1 MALEKDI
8 VGSIEFLEVT
18 GLQGSTYMLKGPNG
32 EQVKLNQS
40 EVNEED
46 ELQIG
51 EEYSFFIYPNRS
63 GELFATQNMPDITKD
78 KYDFAK
84 VLKVDRDGARV
95 DVGLP
100 REVLIP
106 WEDLPKVKTLWPEAG
121 DQLLVTLRIDSQNQM
136 FARLASE
143 GIVDNMYTPVNDDS
157 KQNEMLEA
165 RPYRVLRVG
174 SFLLSTEGYK
184 IFVHESERKAEPR
197 LGELVTVRIIGHNE
211 RGELNGSFLPLAHE
225 RLDDDGQVIFD
236 LLVEYDGELPFWDKS
251 SPEAIKEVFNMSKGS
266 FKRAIGH
273 LYKQKIINIETGK
286 ISLTKKV
293 GLVRKTNNIL
303 NTKRISS
310 INIVESYHHSAY

>member
-121 DQLLVTLRIDSQNQM
+121 DQLPVTLRIDSQNQM

-286 ISLTKKV
+286 ISLTKK
-293 GLVRKTNNIL
+293 GWSRT
-303 NTKRISS
+303 
-310 INIVESYHHSAY
+310 EDEQHS

>member
-46 ELQIG
+46 ELQKG

-143 GIVDNMYTPVNDDS
+143 GIVDNMYTPINDDS

-174 SFLLSTEGYK
+174 SFLISTEGYK

-286 ISLTKKV
+286 ISLTKK
-293 GLVRKTNNIL
+293 GWSRMEEQQN
-303 NTKRISS
+303 S
-310 INIVESYHHSAY
+310 

>member
-95 DVGLP
+95 DVGQP

-273 LYKQKIINIETGK
+273 LYKQKMINIETGK
-286 ISLTKKV
+286 ISLTKK
-293 GLVRKTNNIL
+293 GWSRTEDEQN
-303 NTKRISS
+303 S
-310 INIVESYHHSAY
+310 

>member
-143 GIVDNMYTPVNDDS
+143 VIVDNMYTPVNDDS

-286 ISLTKKV
+286 ISLTKK
-293 GLVRKTNNIL
+293 GWSRT
-303 NTKRISS
+303 
-310 INIVESYHHSAY
+310 EDEQHS

>member
-40 EVNEED
+40 EVKEED

-143 GIVDNMYTPVNDDS
+143 GIVDNMYTPINDDS

-273 LYKQKIINIETGK
+273 LYKQKMINIETGK
-286 ISLTKKV
+286 ISLTKK
-293 GLVRKTNNIL
+293 GWSRTEDEQN
-303 NTKRISS
+303 S
-310 INIVESYHHSAY
+310 

>member
-46 ELQIG
+46 ELQKG

-143 GIVDNMYTPVNDDS
+143 GIVDNMYTPINDDS

-174 SFLLSTEGYK
+174 SFLLSTGGYK

-286 ISLTKKV
+286 ISLTKK
-293 GLVRKTNNIL
+293 GWSRMEEQQN
-303 NTKRISS
+303 S
-310 INIVESYHHSAY
+310 

>member
-286 ISLTKKV
+286 ISLTKK
-293 GLVRKTNNIL
+293 GWYRTEDEQN
-303 NTKRISS
+303 S
-310 INIVESYHHSAY
+310 

>member
-46 ELQIG
+46 ELQVG

-84 VLKVDRDGARV
+84 VLKVDRDSARV

-121 DQLLVTLRIDSQNQM
+121 DKLLVTLRIDRENQM

-143 GIVDNMYTPVNDDS
+143 GIVDNMYTPVHDDS

-184 IFVHESERKAEPR
+184 VFVHESERKAEPR
-197 LGELVTVRIIGHNE
+197 LGELVKVRIIGHNE
-211 RGELNGSFLPLAHE
+211 QGELNGSFLPLAHE

-286 ISLTKKV
+286 ISLTKK
-293 GLVRKTNNIL
+293 GWSHTENNQD
-303 NTKRISS
+303 K
-310 INIVESYHHSAY
+310 

>member
-84 VLKVDRDGARV
+84 VLKVNRDGARV

-273 LYKQKIINIETGK
+273 LYKQKMINIETGK
-286 ISLTKKV
+286 ISLTKK
-293 GLVRKTNNIL
+293 GWSRTEDEQN
-303 NTKRISS
+303 S
-310 INIVESYHHSAY
+310 

>member
-95 DVGLP
+95 DVGQP

-184 IFVHESERKAEPR
+184 VFVHESERKAEPR

-273 LYKQKIINIETGK
+273 LYKQKMINIETGK
-286 ISLTKKV
+286 ISLTKK
-293 GLVRKTNNIL
+293 GWSRTEDEQN
-303 NTKRISS
+303 S
-310 INIVESYHHSAY
+310 

>member
-286 ISLTKKV
+286 ISLTKK
-293 GLVRKTNNIL
+293 GWSRT
-303 NTKRISS
+303 
-310 INIVESYHHSAY
+310 EDEQHS

>member
-273 LYKQKIINIETGK
+273 LYKQKMINIETGK
-286 ISLTKKV
+286 ISLTKK
-293 GLVRKTNNIL
+293 GWYRTEDEQN
-303 NTKRISS
+303 S
-310 INIVESYHHSAY
+310 

>member
-40 EVNEED
+40 DVNEED
-46 ELQIG
+46 ELQKG

-143 GIVDNMYTPVNDDS
+143 GIVDNMYTPINDDS

-286 ISLTKKV
+286 ISLTKK
-293 GLVRKTNNIL
+293 GWSRMEEQQN
-303 NTKRISS
+303 S
-310 INIVESYHHSAY
+310 

>member
-1 MALEKDI
+1 MALGKDI

-286 ISLTKKV
+286 ISLTKK
-293 GLVRKTNNIL
+293 GWSRT
-303 NTKRISS
+303 
-310 INIVESYHHSAY
+310 EDEQHS

>member
-286 ISLTKKV
+286 ISLTKK
-293 GLVRKTNNIL
+293 GWSRMEEQQN
-303 NTKRISS
+303 S
-310 INIVESYHHSAY
+310 

>member
-46 ELQIG
+46 ELQKG

-106 WEDLPKVKTLWPEAG
+106 WEDLPKVKTLWPKAG

-143 GIVDNMYTPVNDDS
+143 GIVDNMYTPINDDS

-286 ISLTKKV
+286 ISLTKK
-293 GLVRKTNNIL
+293 GWSRMEEQQN
-303 NTKRISS
+303 S
-310 INIVESYHHSAY
+310 

>member
-106 WEDLPKVKTLWPEAG
+106 WEDLPKVKALWPEAG

-273 LYKQKIINIETGK
+273 LYKQKMINIETGK
-286 ISLTKKV
+286 ISLTKK
-293 GLVRKTNNIL
+293 GWSRTEDEQN
-303 NTKRISS
+303 S
-310 INIVESYHHSAY
+310 